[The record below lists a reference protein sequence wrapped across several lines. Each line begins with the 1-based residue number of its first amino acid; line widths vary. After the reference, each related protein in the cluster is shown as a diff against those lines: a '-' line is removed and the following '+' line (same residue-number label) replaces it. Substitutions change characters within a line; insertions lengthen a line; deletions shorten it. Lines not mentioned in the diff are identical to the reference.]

1 MDLVGIFWK
10 YDKAYCKYCVSFS
23 GKVGGVGKQTIDN
36 LVKKP
41 FNNWKDA
48 FEVFNSHTNCEYH
61 RTYILKRTC
70 AKQILGKNVDYINK
84 TKRKIIE
91 NRKNLISVIKTI
103 IFMADKI
110 FL

>member
-1 MDLVGIFWK
+1 MVYYEKD
-10 YDKAYCKYCVSFS
+10 DSAYCKYCVLFS
-23 GKVGGVGKQTIDN
+23 GEVGGIGKQIIDK

-48 FEVFNSHTNCEYH
+48 LEVFNNYTNCEYH
-61 RTYILKRTC
+61 KTYIIKKTC
-70 AKQILGKNVDYINK
+70 AKQILEKNVDSIDRI
-84 TKRKIIE
+84 KRKLIE

-103 IFMADKI
+103 IFMAGKI